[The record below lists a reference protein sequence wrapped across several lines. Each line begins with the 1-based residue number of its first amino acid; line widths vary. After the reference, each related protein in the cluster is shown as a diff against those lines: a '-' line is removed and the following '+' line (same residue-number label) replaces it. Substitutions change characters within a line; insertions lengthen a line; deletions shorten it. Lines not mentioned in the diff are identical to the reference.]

1 MADSTFA
8 EHVATTNSRL
18 ASLRANLIDAATFP
32 EACSELTKWC
42 QDQRAFTAHFEDNL
56 MLALEVAMDY
66 GTRENY
72 DYMLTHGLVG
82 ACFTH
87 RKHLSK
93 MSATRIGRWYEQ
105 MRRLKKNG
113 GKRKRAPPKPKE
125 PSVIPPTNGA
135 LPVLTSPC
143 PPPSAVLPPQQ
154 TNGQPLQQPTENNN
168 FMFSPTNSDGLVF
181 LFFLFGY
188 ECVFWILNKILI

>member
-8 EHVATTNSRL
+8 EHVATTNTRL
-18 ASLRANLIDAATFP
+18 ASLRSNLVDPVTFP

-42 QDQRAFTAHFEDNL
+42 TDQRAFTANFEDNL
-56 MLALEVAMDY
+56 MAALECAMDY

-93 MSATRIGRWYEQ
+93 NSATRISRWYEQ

-125 PSVIPPTNGA
+125 PIQVVPVQQTNGA

-143 PPPSAVLPPQQ
+143 GGPSSAAPQQ
-154 TNGQPLQQPTENNN
+154 NGAGQPGCAENNN
-168 FMFSPTNSDGLVF
+168 FMFSPTNSDGLVLRF
-181 LFFLFGY
+181 CLRAP
-188 ECVFWILNKILI
+188 

>member
-8 EHVATTNSRL
+8 EHVATTNNRL
-18 ASLRANLIDAATFP
+18 ASLKHNLVDPSTFS
-32 EACSELTKWC
+32 ESCIELTKWC

-56 MLALEVAMDY
+56 MSALEVAMDY

-87 RKHLSK
+87 RKYLSK
-93 MSATRIGRWYEQ
+93 QSGTRISRWYEQ

-125 PSVIPPTNGA
+125 PPVTSSSSAPVNGS
-135 LPVLTSPC
+135 LPGLTSLCTLPPP
-143 PPPSAVLPPQQ
+143 PPPSSQSSGGLAPS
-154 TNGQPLQQPTENNN
+154 NGGQPTENNN
-168 FMFSPTNSDGLVF
+168 FMFSSTSNSDGIPPLG
-181 LFFLFGY
+181 FF
-188 ECVFWILNKILI
+188 EI